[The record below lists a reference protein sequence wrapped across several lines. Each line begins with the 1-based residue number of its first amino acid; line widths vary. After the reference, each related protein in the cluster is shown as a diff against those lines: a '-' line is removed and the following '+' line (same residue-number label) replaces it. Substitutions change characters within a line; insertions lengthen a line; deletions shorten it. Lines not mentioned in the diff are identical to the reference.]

1 MYRKKIKENNTH
13 ASFNVVAMEM
23 ESHINMIMT

>member
-1 MYRKKIKENNTH
+1 MYRKKIKENNTY
-13 ASFNVVAMEM
+13 ASLNVVAMEM